1 MLKTIFIILIF
12 IVTITF
18 IFQNQSIFIHN
29 FSINYDLKLF
39 KINDIPI
46 NNSILMISS
55 FILGAL
61 ISLVLIGSNL
71 YKKSIKN
78 NELKKKIIAIENNQS
93 LKGGNG

>member
-1 MLKTIFIILIF
+1 
-12 IVTITF
+12 
-18 IFQNQSIFIHN
+18 
-29 FSINYDLKLF
+29 
-39 KINDIPI
+39 
-46 NNSILMISS
+46 MISS

>member
-1 MLKTIFIILIF
+1 MLKTILIILIF
-12 IVTITF
+12 IVTLTF
-18 IFQNQSIFIHN
+18 IFQNQSIFIHS

-93 LKGGNG
+93 VKGGNG

>member
-12 IVTITF
+12 IVTLTF
-18 IFQNQSIFIHN
+18 IFQNQSIFIHR
-29 FSINYDLKLF
+29 FSNNYDLKLF
-39 KINDIPI
+39 KINNISI

-61 ISLVLIGSNL
+61 ISLVLIGSSL

-78 NELKKKIIAIENNQS
+78 NELKKKIIAIENNEGS
-93 LKGGNG
+93 KRGIG

>member
-12 IVTITF
+12 IVTLTF
-18 IFQNQSIFIHN
+18 IFQNQSIFIHS
-29 FSINYDLKLF
+29 FSINYDLELF
-39 KINDIPI
+39 KINNISI

-61 ISLVLIGSNL
+61 ISLVLIGSSL

-78 NELKKKIIAIENNQS
+78 NELKKKIIAIENNEGS
-93 LKGGNG
+93 KRGIG